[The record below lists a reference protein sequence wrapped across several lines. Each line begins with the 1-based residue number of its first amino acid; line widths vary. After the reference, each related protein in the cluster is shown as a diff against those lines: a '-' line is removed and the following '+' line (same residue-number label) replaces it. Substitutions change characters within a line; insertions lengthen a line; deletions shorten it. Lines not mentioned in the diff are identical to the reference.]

1 MAFFLTERYV
11 LDYKVPRAFFAA
23 LVLPPFLSVTYVFIC
38 EGSAH
43 VMVELYWQESVSPG
57 RTVEQCTGNKKECQ
71 VTS

>member
-1 MAFFLTERYV
+1 MSWITKFLG
-11 LDYKVPRAFFAA
+11 
-23 LVLPPFLSVTYVFIC
+23 PFCSTPALSVTYVFIC

-43 VMVELYWQESVSPG
+43 VTVELYWQESGSPG